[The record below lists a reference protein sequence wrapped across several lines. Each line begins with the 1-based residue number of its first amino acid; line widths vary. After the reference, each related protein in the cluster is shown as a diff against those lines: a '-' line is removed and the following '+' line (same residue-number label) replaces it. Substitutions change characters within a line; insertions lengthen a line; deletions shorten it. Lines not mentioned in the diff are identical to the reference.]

1 MEDEQVNVVITP
13 EPIEARVAVTDEE
26 NADG

>member
-1 MEDEQVNVVITP
+1 MEDERIDVAITP

>member
-1 MEDEQVNVVITP
+1 MNDERVDVAITP
-13 EPIEARVAVTDEE
+13 EPIEARVVTDEE

>member
-1 MEDEQVNVVITP
+1 MNDEQVNVVITP
-13 EPIEARVAVTDEE
+13 EPIEAKVVTDEE